1 MAIPCYFFV
10 KAAPASKWIYT
21 LTSLTVHVVFTLLVC
36 LVLGKIFGGWDDAI
50 IYFGEKLLSAAMGV
64 ILLIDVIV
72 NALSKVPKR

>member
-1 MAIPCYFFV
+1 M
-10 KAAPASKWIYT
+10 
-21 LTSLTVHVVFTLLVC
+21 TSLTVHVVFTLLVC